1 MHVPRMY
8 VDGGAM
14 SVRHGLLALLAEQP
28 RHGYELRAEF
38 ERRTGSAW
46 PLNVGQVYTTLARLE
61 RSRSVRAESENAD
74 GQKGYAITPGGRDE
88 FAAWF
93 AMPVRREERLRD
105 ELAVKLALAVTAPG
119 VDVAA
124 VLQAQRTDT
133 LRALQDY
140 TRLKRTAND
149 DLAWSLVLDAL
160 LFAAE
165 AEVRWLDYCEGRL
178 VAAGAARAV
187 VAGPADADGPSA
199 ADGPRS
205 AVSGPTG
212 TRGAGRQA
220 VQA

>member
-1 MHVPRMY
+1 
-8 VDGGAM
+8 M

-61 RSRSVRAESENAD
+61 RDGSVRSEGENDA
-74 GQKGYAITPGGRDE
+74 GQKAYAVTPAGLDE
-88 FAAWF
+88 LAAWF
-93 AMPVRREERLRD
+93 ATPVRREDRPRD

-124 VLQAQRTDT
+124 VLQAQRTDS

-140 TRLKRTAND
+140 TRLTRTAAG

-160 LFAAE
+160 IFSAE
-165 AEVRWLDYCEGRL
+165 AEVRWLDHCEGRL
-178 VAAGAARAV
+178 VAARA
-187 VAGPADADGPSA
+187 AGPAPAP
-199 ADGPRS
+199 
-205 AVSGPTG
+205 AVSRPVELPLEV
-212 TRGAGRQA
+212 RS
-220 VQA
+220 